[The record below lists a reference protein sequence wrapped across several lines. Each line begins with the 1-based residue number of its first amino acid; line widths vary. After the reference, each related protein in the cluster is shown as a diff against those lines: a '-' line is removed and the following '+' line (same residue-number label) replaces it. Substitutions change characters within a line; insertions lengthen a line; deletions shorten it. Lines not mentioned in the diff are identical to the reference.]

1 MISFTFISFK
11 HWYKIVHQHF
21 FRDLDFDLHYVSDMH
36 DKIPYYEISSE
47 GTTVTNP
54 KHSILFFDQEP
65 IHPEL
70 INHAKSAG
78 DWYFTPGL
86 KFLVTS
92 ERSTTVDR
100 YTQGMNAKSIY
111 YFFHAIAANEW
122 YHQYRWNRPE
132 YTDHT
137 HLYISYNNLVN
148 PYRAHRIDLLCR
160 LYSKNLIDQ
169 GLVSFNSPGTDTL
182 IDIVNENPWYT
193 PSSRKLF
200 NLFKNKLTSRTID
213 TPDIQGYLSATI
225 DLHNSRNSMVQVV
238 TETDFY
244 KDKLHL
250 TEKVFKP
257 IVAGQPF
264 LLLAGRGNLA
274 YLREYGFKTFGDYW
288 DEGYDDI
295 ADPGE
300 RVGAVVKILQDLGNL
315 THTQQQ
321 NMRRDMHHIVEH
333 NFDQLFFELRP
344 MVVAEL
350 TNSIAN
356 ALKAN
361 DIKYN
366 AKDLRKLYRL
376 LVN

>member
-11 HWYKIVHQHF
+11 HWYKIAHQYF
-21 FRDLDFDLHYVSDMH
+21 FRDLNFDLHYVEDMSPT
-36 DKIPYYEISSE
+36 IPYYQITAD
-47 GTTVTNP
+47 GTQVANP

-65 IHPEL
+65 VHPEL
-70 INHAKSAG
+70 IRYAKSASN
-78 DWYFTPGL
+78 WYFSPGQ

-92 ERSTTVDR
+92 ERSSTVDR
-100 YTQGMNAKSIY
+100 YTHGMNATSIY

-132 YTDHT
+132 YTDHQ

-148 PYRAHRIDLLCR
+148 PYRAHRVDLLCR

-169 GLVSFNSPGTDTL
+169 GLVSFNSPGVEELTN
-182 IDIVNENPWYT
+182 IVNENTWYT
-193 PSSRKLF
+193 PESRKLF
-200 NLFKNKLTSRTID
+200 DLFKHKLTSRTID

-225 DLHNSRNSMVQVV
+225 DLHNCRNSMVQVV

-264 LLLAGRGNLA
+264 LLLAGRGNLE

-288 DEGYDDI
+288 DESYDSI
-295 ADPGE
+295 ADPGA
-300 RVGAVVKILQDLGNL
+300 RVGAVVKVLQELSNL

-321 NMRRDMHHIVEH
+321 NMRRDMQHIVDH

-350 TNSIAN
+350 TASIAN
-356 ALKAN
+356 ALRVN
-361 DIKYN
+361 GIKYN
-366 AKDLRKLYRL
+366 PEDLRKLYRM

>member
-11 HWYKIVHQHF
+11 HWYKIIHQHF
-21 FRDLDFDLHYVSDMH
+21 FRDLEFDLHYVSDMY
-36 DKIPYYEISSE
+36 DKIPYYEISSD
-47 GTTVTNP
+47 GTRVNNP

-65 IHPEL
+65 IHTEL
-70 INHAKSAG
+70 IHNAKSAG
-78 DWYFTPGL
+78 DWYFTPGS

-92 ERSTTVDR
+92 ERSATVDR

-111 YFFHAIAANEW
+111 YFFHAVAANEW

-132 YTDHT
+132 YTDHR

-148 PYRAHRIDLLCR
+148 PYRAHRVDLLCR

-169 GLVSFNSPGTDTL
+169 GLVSFNSPGVDELTNI
-182 IDIVNENPWYT
+182 IDANTWYT
-193 PSSRKLF
+193 PESRKLF

-238 TETDFY
+238 TETDYY

-250 TEKVFKP
+250 TEKIFKP
-257 IVAGQPF
+257 VVAGQPF

-288 DEGYDDI
+288 DESYDNI
-295 ADPGE
+295 ADPGH
-300 RVGAVVKILQDLGNL
+300 RVGAVVKILQDLANL

-321 NMRRDMHHIVEH
+321 SMRRDMQHIVEH
-333 NFDQLFFELRP
+333 NFDQLFFEVRP
-344 MVVAEL
+344 MVAAEL
-350 TNSIAN
+350 TASIAS
-356 ALKAN
+356 ALKAA

-366 AKDLRKLYRL
+366 PEDLRKLYRL
-376 LVN
+376 LAN

>member
-1 MISFTFISFK
+1 MISFTFVSFK
-11 HWYKIVHQHF
+11 NWYKVLHQQF
-21 FRDLDFDLHYVSDMH
+21 FKNLEFDLHYVADMR
-36 DKIPYYEISSE
+36 DQPPFYTLEAD
-47 GTTVTNP
+47 GTTIPNA

-70 INHAKSAG
+70 IHTVKSAV
-78 DWYFTPGL
+78 DWYFVPGQ
-86 KFLVTS
+86 KFFVTS

-100 YTQGMNAKSIY
+100 YTQGMNATSIY

-122 YHQYRWNRPE
+122 YHQYRWMRPK
-132 YTDHT
+132 YTEHK

-148 PYRAHRIDLLCR
+148 PYRAHRVDLMCR
-160 LYSKNLIDQ
+160 LYNKNLIKQ
-169 GLVSFNSPGTDTL
+169 GLISFNSPS
-182 IDIVNENPWYT
+182 IDELDKVISENTWYT
-193 PSSRKLF
+193 NDSLALYNRYKKFLVPKH
-200 NLFKNKLTSRTID
+200 ID
-213 TPDIQGYLSATI
+213 TSDIQGTLSATI
-225 DLHNSRNSMVQVV
+225 DLQNCRDSMVQVV

-264 LLLAGRGNLA
+264 LLLAGQGNLA

-295 ADPGE
+295 TDPGE
-300 RVGAVVKILQDLGNL
+300 RVRAVVNILERLAGMSHSEQVS
-315 THTQQQ
+315 
-321 NMRRDMHHIVEH
+321 MRKDMQHIIEH
-333 NFDQLFFELRP
+333 NFDHLYQTLRP
-344 MVVAEL
+344 IVVSELINNTKTAL
-350 TNSIAN
+350 TN
-356 ALKAN
+356 N

-366 AKDLRKLYRL
+366 DQDLRRLYKL